1 MKTEKDKIIGV
12 NFKTLSITFGLLL
25 TMLLLWTAIDT
36 RCNRLTVQAKEN
48 IIRPEAISVFKE
60 YHKPFESKLD
70 SLFDLTKVLVEISK
84 LNDPT
89 AYCKAKANLKNK
101 PGSFPVEGDE

>member
-1 MKTEKDKIIGV
+1 MKTERDKIIGV
-12 NFKTLSITFGLLL
+12 NLKTLSIAFGSLL
-25 TMLLLWTAIDT
+25 TILLLWTAIDI
-36 RCNRLTVQAKEN
+36 RCNMLTVQAKEA
-48 IIRPEAISVFKE
+48 IIRPEAILVFKE

-89 AYCKAKANLKNK
+89 AYSKAKDNLKNK
-101 PGSFPVEGDE
+101 PGSFPVEGEE